1 MKIFERKEPLLIMEN
16 LSQKFDDKIILRD
29 IGSTEPIVISNI
41 TRPNM
46 QQGQTVAIV
55 GPSGSGKTTLFKI
68 IAGIIETP
76 TTGRVTI
83 PLNGNGVHTNVKV
96 GDIGYVQQTY
106 PLSRNENVY
115 KMLSKAANQGCVKK
129 NEQNDLIDNYLE
141 IWGLK
146 EQKFLGSKK
155 LSGGQR
161 QRVAIIEQLLCSH
174 YFIIFDEPFSGLDVK
189 NITDV
194 KKSFF
199 RITTTN
205 EINTIIFSTHDIH
218 LAVELA
224 DSIYVMGF
232 EKNAEGKRIPG
243 GTIIKKYDLKE
254 SGLAWDDSYTTA
266 HNELAKEIIETIKLH

>member
-1 MKIFERKEPLLIMEN
+1 MKIFERKEPLLIINN
-16 LSQKFDDKIILRD
+16 LSQKFDNKIILRD
-29 IGSTEPIVISNI
+29 IGKTESLIISNI

-46 QQGQTVAIV
+46 LQGQTVAVV

-76 TTGRVTI
+76 TTGSVTI
-83 PLNGNGVHTNVKV
+83 PLNGNGVHTNVRV

-106 PLSRNENVY
+106 PLSRNENIY
-115 KMLSKAANQGCVKK
+115 KMLLKAANQGNIKK
-129 NEQNDLIDNYLE
+129 NEQNDIIDNYLE

-146 EQKFLGSKK
+146 EQKFLCAKK

-161 QRVAIIEQLLCSH
+161 QRTAIIEQLLCSH

-189 NITDV
+189 NIMDV
-194 KKSFF
+194 KKSFN

-205 EINTIIFSTHDIH
+205 EINTIIFSTHDIN

-232 EKNAEGKRIPG
+232 EKDINGKKIPG

-254 SGLAWDDSYTTA
+254 TGLAWDDKFTTV
-266 HNELAKEIIETIKLH
+266 HMELAKEIMETIKTH